1 MAEKQEQA
9 KPKEREIPVFT
20 VLKNNCIL
28 KNIFLLDNPP
38 SISSS
43 PSSFQLQENID
54 QESEIEVILV
64 VGRHPDCNIKLEHPS
79 ISRFH
84 LRIHTK
90 PSFRSLYVTDLSS
103 VHGTWISEK
112 KIESG
117 VRMKLNEGDTLRLGA
132 SSRLYRLDWVPIS
145 RAYDIDNP
153 FVPQLDDAD
162 IVDDEET
169 DEAID
174 QDMNIMSCRNNQVES
189 LSDNLEGIERLFS
202 DEDFSSS
209 KRSTTLVA
217 PLMPLDL
224 YDSVT
229 VDVESLSDNLE
240 GIERLFSDEDFSS
253 SKQSTTLVA
262 PLMPLD
268 LYDSVTVD
276 VESLSDN
283 LEGIKRLF
291 SDEDYSSSKQSTT
304 LVAPLMPLDL
314 YDSITVES
322 RSDNLEG
329 IERLFSDEVFSSS
342 KQSTTLVAPLMPLDL
357 YDSITVESL
366 SDNLE
371 GIERLFSDE
380 DFSSSKQSTTLVAP
394 LMPLDLYDSI
404 TVESVS
410 DNLEGIERLFSD
422 EVFSSSKQS
431 TTLVGP
437 LMPLDLY
444 DSITVESLS
453 DNLEGIERLF
463 SDEDFSSSKQSTT
476 LVAPLMPLDLYDSI
490 TVESVSD
497 NLEGI
502 ERLFSDED
510 FSSSKQSTTL
520 VAPLMP
526 LALYDSITVE
536 SLSDNLEGIERLFS
550 DEDFSSSKQSTTLV
564 APLMP
569 LDLYDSITVE
579 SLSDNLEGIEP
590 LFSDEDFSSSKQST
604 TLVAP
609 LMPLD
614 LYDSITVESLSDNLD
629 GIERLFSDE
638 DFSSSKQSTTLVAPL
653 MPLDLYDSV
662 TVEEIEKNSSPGLY
676 SEENEGRFEKENS
689 TLVHL
694 ETTGTSEMN
703 SDKESCL
710 SIWSRR
716 GKPKSV
722 NVKTSRLRQN
732 RTRVNM
738 SSSVEKSVLDENR
751 KSELVPMDIDDEGES
766 STPEKA
772 NTSPDSPTF
781 KYPGSKNEEN
791 LKNGPILNTPISNMD
806 QDDEIFTPDKEN
818 MNGPILNTP
827 ISNMD
832 QDDEIFTP
840 DKENMTPH
848 SRLLM
853 SMKNILVKNPAS
865 SHWKSSPLK
874 TACNVNVYQEG
885 TVVCASEASRRK
897 KVFRESNSINSRK
910 PAAFKC
916 RAENRDPFCPLPLN
930 SPSDLKTD
938 SKPPVSE
945 RSTIGSGRC
954 VKYPES
960 REVNCSNNNT
970 IQVAENRWIIVVD
983 TASLLNKKS
992 RNELQLLRGLHGTT
1006 LVIPR
1011 IVVRELDCMSRRGS
1025 LFTRTTEVSAALH
1038 YIEESMDVAKWW
1050 IRVQSSAEEGKLI
1063 PPTPPASSTH
1073 CLGEDVWRSSI
1084 GSTPF
1089 SPCSMQEIATPTA
1102 GDHILEYALY
1112 YKRIRKDGQLVLLTD
1127 DVTLKIKAMA
1137 EGVLCETAQEF
1148 RRSLVNPFSSR
1159 FLYSNC
1165 SPIGPTWSCTDDVV
1179 LKEKYY
1185 PSPSKKMSRSG
1196 EGTKGLKLI
1205 LMHNSS
1211 LRQIRHVS

>member
-112 KIESG
+112 RIESG

-174 QDMNIMSCRNNQVES
+174 QDMNIMSYRNNQ
-189 LSDNLEGIERLFS
+189 
-202 DEDFSSS
+202 
-209 KRSTTLVA
+209 
-217 PLMPLDL
+217 
-224 YDSVT
+224 
-229 VDVESLSDNLE
+229 VESLSDNLE

-268 LYDSVTVD
+268 LYDSITG
-276 VESLSDN
+276 ESLSDN
-283 LEGIKRLF
+283 LEGIERLF
-291 SDEDYSSSKQSTT
+291 SDEDFSSPKQSTT

-322 RSDNLEG
+322 LSDNLEGTERLFSDEDFSSSKQNTTLVAPLMPLDLYDSITVESLSDNLEG
-329 IERLFSDEVFSSS
+329 IEPLFSDEDFSSSKQSTTLVAPLMPLALYDSITVESLSDNLEGIEQLFSDEDFSSPKQSTTLVAPLMPLDLYDSITVESLSDNLEGIEPLFSDEDFSLS

-404 TVESVS
+404 TVES
-410 DNLEGIERLFSD
+410 
-422 EVFSSSKQS
+422 
-431 TTLVGP
+431 
-437 LMPLDLY
+437 
-444 DSITVESLS
+444 LS

-476 LVAPLMPLDLYDSI
+476 LVAPLL
-490 TVESVSD
+490 
-497 NLEGI
+497 
-502 ERLFSDED
+502 
-510 FSSSKQSTTL
+510 
-520 VAPLMP
+520 
-526 LALYDSITVE
+526 
-536 SLSDNLEGIERLFS
+536 
-550 DEDFSSSKQSTTLV
+550 
-564 APLMP
+564 
-569 LDLYDSITVE
+569 
-579 SLSDNLEGIEP
+579 
-590 LFSDEDFSSSKQST
+590 
-604 TLVAP
+604 
-609 LMPLD
+609 
-614 LYDSITVESLSDNLD
+614 
-629 GIERLFSDE
+629 
-638 DFSSSKQSTTLVAPL
+638 
-653 MPLDLYDSV
+653 PLDLYDSV
-662 TVEEIEKNSSPGLY
+662 TVEEIEENSSPGLY

-689 TLVHL
+689 TLAHL
-694 ETTGTSEMN
+694 ETTETSEMN

-732 RTRVNM
+732 RTRVNR
-738 SSSVEKSVLDENR
+738 SLSVEKSVLDENR
-751 KSELVPMDIDDEGES
+751 KSELVSTDIDDEGES
-766 STPEKA
+766 STPENA

-791 LKNGPILNTPISNMD
+791 LK
-806 QDDEIFTPDKEN
+806 
-818 MNGPILNTP
+818 NGPILNTP

-874 TACNVNVYQEG
+874 TACNVNVYKEG

-945 RSTIGSGRC
+945 KSTIGSGRC

-960 REVNCSNNNT
+960 QENNT

-983 TASLLNKKS
+983 TPSLLNKKS

-1063 PPTPPASSTH
+1063 PPTPPALSTH
-1073 CLGEDVWRSSI
+1073 CLGEDMWRSSI
-1084 GSTPF
+1084 ASTPF
-1089 SPCSMQEIATPTA
+1089 SPCSLQELATPTA
-1102 GDHILEYALY
+1102 GDHILECALY

-1137 EGVLCETAQEF
+1137 EGVLCETAHEF